1 MSDEALADGMCL
13 YVKSISKWKVKPF
26 MENLERTEPRVYR
39 LVIKKLGRWLEQ
51 IDNQDS
57 DSTRA

>member
-1 MSDEALADGMCL
+1 LSDEALADGYSL

-26 MENLERTEPRVYR
+26 MENLERTKPQVYR

-57 DSTRA
+57 DVTRV